1 MPTPTIIQI
10 TPLPDNKILLA
21 EETEITGIPDK
32 GIDKYTPNGKY
43 IVTASSFANN
53 TTMPYMVFNGSDDNY
68 WQCDYKNSPELNIP
82 KKKNYPTYTSDPF
95 NGKSPSTYQGG
106 GEQTNTW
113 TTNVGNVSLLGE
125 WLQIKLPYSIFLYNY
140 TIKTP
145 QFTLNSTFPKRFTVL
160 GSNNGSVWDYV
171 DQQNVKTPVS
181 NTSPSR
187 LYNIN
192 TTKAYSYYRLVI
204 SEMPN
209 EAKSVIINQW
219 NLNGV
224 TTLTPNP
231 SYKTNESFIT
241 LSRWMDVSKWSD
253 VKEGFEDYGYTP
265 SNMIPYTTA
274 SQFKSDVIE
283 NQVGPMIKVSQ
294 DYSTSLLNVDT
305 KYTTI
310 GNNINDITNNNKTGI
325 RDVMMN
331 NQMYDFSGS
340 VLNIDRPYKTVVD
353 AQIEDIDSMI
363 SNANTVYILGSITLV
378 TLLIFSVIIGKE

>member
-1 MPTPTIIQI
+1 MATPNIIQI
-10 TPLPDNKILLA
+10 IPLPDKKVLLD
-21 EETEITGIPDK
+21 ETTEITGIDNK
-32 GIDKYTPNGKY
+32 GIDSYTPNGTYK
-43 IVTASSFANN
+43 VTASSYASNS
-53 TTMPYMVFNGSDDNY
+53 TLHYMAFNGSDDNY
-68 WQCDYKNSPELNIP
+68 WQCDYKGSPEPVIP
-82 KKKNYPTYTSDPF
+82 KNYPTYTTDPF
-95 NGKSPSTYQGG
+95 NGKNPSTYQGG
-106 GEQTNTW
+106 GAQTNTW
-113 TTNVGNVSLLGE
+113 TTTVGTVSLLGE
-125 WLQIKLPYSIFLYNY
+125 WLQIQLPYSIFLYNY

-145 QFTLNSTFPKRFTVL
+145 QFTDKSTFPKRFTVL
-160 GSNNGSVWDYV
+160 GSIDGSVWDYV
-171 DQQNVKTPVS
+171 DQQNVKTSVS
-181 NTSPSR
+181 NTKPSR

-204 SEMPN
+204 SEMPD
-209 EAKSVIINQW
+209 EAKSVKINQW

-265 SNMIPYTTA
+265 SNMIPYTTS
-274 SQFKSDVIE
+274 SQFKSDVIK
-283 NQVGPMIKVSQ
+283 NQVNPMIKVSQ

-325 RDVMMN
+325 RDIMMN
-331 NQMYDFSGS
+331 NQMYDFSGN
-340 VLNIDRPYKTVVD
+340 VLNVDRPYKTVVD